1 MREYAY
7 LYFLYLGVQL
17 LIEEGCFAMA
27 FPRRR
32 HFWLRLPLALGTFL
46 LFGAGLVGLIN
57 CFGRLGWLV
66 LVPYYLLVFGATLL
80 LLAAC
85 YKAEPEYVLF
95 AGIAG
100 YAVQHITYAFVS
112 VLRYMLSRF
121 IPVDGIPFAV
131 DAVVFHFLFYALTG
145 YLSYRLLVKP
155 NTGRGELKKADPRM
169 LGLMLAVLLSSVI
182 FSVFVDLQAAT
193 LPSIFIICRLYA
205 IISCTL
211 GLVVLFNISR
221 GNRLEREK
229 ELLEYMLHQ
238 SRRQHELARENID
251 IINIK
256 CHDLKYQIAALS
268 NMDNSEQRRRTAD
281 TLVQSVM
288 IYDSMMHSGNDAVDL
303 ILTEKSLI
311 CQKYSIKL
319 SCIVDGKK
327 LDFMDAADL
336 YSLFGNALDNAIE
349 SVIKLSEEKRI
360 ISLRVMQKGEM
371 LHIHLEN
378 YCGEPVAFADGLPVS
393 TKGDAAFHGFG
404 TKSIRHVVRRYDGE
418 LRISVDE
425 ERFYLDILFS
435 GR

>member
-7 LYFLYLGVQL
+7 LYFLYLAVQL
-17 LIEEGCFAMA
+17 LIEEGCFAVV
-27 FPRRR
+27 FPRRKP
-32 HFWLRLPLALGTFL
+32 FWLRLSLSLGAFL
-46 LFGAGLVGLIN
+46 VFGAGLVGLIN

-80 LLAAC
+80 VLAAC
-85 YKAEPEYVLF
+85 YEVAPEYILF

-100 YAVQHITYAFVS
+100 YAVQHITYAFAS
-112 VLRYMLSRF
+112 VLRYILNRF
-121 IPVDGIPFAV
+121 SVAGSLPFAV
-131 DAVVFHFLFYALTG
+131 DAFVFHFLFYVLTG
-145 YLSYRLLVKP
+145 LLSYFLLVKP
-155 NTGRGELKKADPRM
+155 NTGKGELKKADPRM

-238 SRRQHELARENID
+238 SQRQHELAKENID

-268 NMDNSEQRRRTAD
+268 NMDNSEQRRKTAD

-288 IYDSMMHSGNDAVDL
+288 IYDSMIHSGNDAVDL

-311 CQKYSIKL
+311 CQKYNIKL
-319 SCIVDGKK
+319 SCIVDGKE
-327 LDFMDAADL
+327 LGFMEAADI

-360 ISLRVMQKGEM
+360 ISLRVVQKGEM

-378 YCGEPVAFADGLPVS
+378 YYAEPIVFEDGLPVS

-404 TKSIRHVVRRYDGE
+404 TKSIRHVVQRYDGE

-425 ERFYLDILFS
+425 ERFYLDVLFS
-435 GR
+435 RP